1 MQLSQFSKGRLSVW
15 YPSPGEEICSAIA
28 AITCDLQRCPEFVI
42 WYRHLSADLL
52 PMAAQTHNYLK
63 RSEKEPG
70 PMIFSMPR
78 LNLVWIRLVLRSFS
92 KALRKKGL
100 DMFEFSHQDARWFS
114 PSQVGGGPHEL
125 LLILDSILHLPLPVA
140 SRSWQRSKA
149 YSRCGAVWRDDT
161 LIRIGQVKLIVE
173 SVPAWKT
180 VILLKEMVCG
190 YKVFEVYQ
198 MLHLHIWLVLVC
210 LPTRALLPHT
220 SGQGGET
227 SRSLESCQANRY
239 TWKSWS
245 KMSQKG
251 CV

>member
-1 MQLSQFSKGRLSVW
+1 MQSPVICKGA
-15 YPSPGEEICSAIA
+15 PSLLYDIGI
-28 AITCDLQRCPEFVI
+28 
-42 WYRHLSADLL
+42 YRHLSADLL

-78 LNLVWIRLVLRSFS
+78 LNLVWIRLFLRSFS

-100 DMFEFSHQDARWFS
+100 DMFRFSHQDARWFS

-161 LIRIGQVKLIVE
+161 LIRIGQVKLLVE
-173 SVPAWKT
+173 SVPAKKLTFCWRKSFV
-180 VILLKEMVCG
+180 VI
-190 YKVFEVYQ
+190 
-198 MLHLHIWLVLVC
+198 
-210 LPTRALLPHT
+210 
-220 SGQGGET
+220 
-227 SRSLESCQANRY
+227 
-239 TWKSWS
+239 KSS
-245 KMSQKG
+245 KCIKCSTCTFG
-251 CV
+251 